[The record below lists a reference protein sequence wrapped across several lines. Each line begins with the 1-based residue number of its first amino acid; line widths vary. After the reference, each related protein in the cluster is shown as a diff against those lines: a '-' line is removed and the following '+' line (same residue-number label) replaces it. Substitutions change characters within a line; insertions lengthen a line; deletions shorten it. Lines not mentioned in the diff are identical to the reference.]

1 MGDPYLDEYLKTI
14 VEQLKN
20 KYSINEIK
28 SSFESTTKG
37 FLYHSALLRLMTS
50 IAILTLGPIIVSAL
64 MIISVFLGG
73 DTFAY
78 IFVMIGIGSL
88 AGVSYLSFINSITP
102 KKTLLS
108 MISVSIYLS
117 FIAYYFYQA
126 LHAII
131 TKTQDQT
138 TKALEAKGQSVISAI
153 FGSPENLLP
162 LWFFIGMIIV
172 LYAVFPLAGLL
183 KK

>member
-1 MGDPYLDEYLKTI
+1 MRDSYLDEYLKTI

-20 KYSINEIK
+20 KYSINDIK
-28 SSFESTTKG
+28 GSFESITKD
-37 FLYHSALLRLMTS
+37 FLYHSVLLKLMTF
-50 IAILTLGPIIVSAL
+50 IAVLTLGPIIVSAL

-73 DTFAY
+73 EAFAY
-78 IFVMIGIGSL
+78 LLVAIGIGSL

-131 TKTQDQT
+131 TKTHDQA
-138 TKALEAKGQSVISAI
+138 TKALETKGQSAISAI

-162 LWFFIGMIIV
+162 LWFFIVVIIF
-172 LYAVFPLAGLL
+172 LYTVFPLVGLL